1 MKGLFGI
8 AVVVLFCLT
17 AAPSAAAENVTINLS
32 VCDADGGEETVPAG
46 ATLVLQETWADTRSA
61 HVRRFLRLQDTTA
74 SVNNAPVANASSLWG
89 PVAQEGS
96 QYVTT
101 WSYNTGVTLS
111 AGESLQVAYDTTF
124 TKHFRDGSG
133 TAYEPGSSVYGGPI
147 SCRITAS

>member
-1 MKGLFGI
+1 MHGRLHVRSVRFVGGVAETPALQVESSLSFRVRTEVVMKGLFGI
-8 AVVVLFCLT
+8 AVVVLFLT
-17 AAPSAAAENVTINLS
+17 AAPSADAENVTINLS

-74 SVNNAPVANASSLWG
+74 SVNNAPVANASSVWG

-101 WSYNTGVTLS
+101 WSYNTGVTL
-111 AGESLQVAYDTTF
+111 
-124 TKHFRDGSG
+124 
-133 TAYEPGSSVYGGPI
+133 
-147 SCRITAS
+147 